1 MDGTSS
7 ISTALPVAVI
17 GAGPVGLAAAA
28 HLATRGQD
36 FILFESGSGPGA
48 AMREWGHVTFFSPW
62 RYTVDEAA
70 RALLEP
76 AGWTMPDPDRDPTG
90 RELVEGY
97 LAPLAAHPAIA
108 PKLRFNARVASV
120 TRRGMDRVPTAG
132 REARPFEVV
141 TVGPDGRES
150 RHLVRAVIDSSGTWR
165 SPNPAGA
172 GGVPAEGE
180 RASAACISYGIPDV
194 SGAAKARFAGKRVM
208 VLGSGHSAMD
218 SILGLVRLHSQ
229 APQTEIL
236 WVMRSPPNGRT
247 FGGLTDDQLSSRGA
261 LGERSKAAVDSG
273 KVRLVAPFRVHAFA
287 LAPGGIAVTG
297 ESGEEPQTLK
307 VDEVI
312 VATGFRPDF
321 SALTELRLDL
331 HPWLK
336 SPRALGPL
344 IDPNEH
350 SCGTVPPHGEAE
362 LRQPERDVYI
372 VGMKAYG
379 RAPTFLMITGYEQV
393 RSVVAA
399 LAGDWAAAR
408 DTRLVLPETGVCNGP
423 GLSEA
428 DGGAGDQS
436 GCCAPKPKAAAVAA
450 VAPAP
455 APAPVKA
462 VVSGGCCG
470 S

>member
-1 MDGTSS
+1 
-7 ISTALPVAVI
+7 
-17 GAGPVGLAAAA
+17 
-28 HLATRGQD
+28 
-36 FILFESGSGPGA
+36 
-48 AMREWGHVTFFSPW
+48 
-62 RYTVDEAA
+62 VDDAA

-76 AGWTMPDPDRDPTG
+76 TGWTLPDPDRDPTG
-90 RELVEGY
+90 RELIVRY
-97 LAPLAAHPAIA
+97 LAPLAAHPLIA
-108 PKLRFNARVASV
+108 PHLRFNARVASV

-132 REARPFEVV
+132 REARPFEIV
-141 TVGPDGRES
+141 TVGPDGRET
-150 RHLVRAVIDSSGTWR
+150 RHLARAVIDASGTWR

-180 RASAACISYGIPDV
+180 RASAARISYGIPDV

-218 SILGLVRLHSQ
+218 SILGLVRLQGQ

-236 WVMRSPPNGRT
+236 WAMRSPPNPRT

-273 KVRLVAPFRVHAFA
+273 KVRLIAPFRVHAFA
-287 LAPGGIAVTG
+287 LAPSGVAVTG
-297 ESGEEPQTLK
+297 DSGEGPQTLT

-321 SALTELRLDL
+321 SAMTELRLDL
-331 HPWLK
+331 HPWLE
-336 SPRALGPL
+336 SPRELGPL

-362 LRQPERDVYI
+362 LRQPEKDVYI

-399 LAGDWAAAR
+399 LAGDWDAAR

-423 GLSEA
+423 GLSEE
-428 DGGAGDQS
+428 DGGVRGQS
-436 GCCAPKPKAAAVAA
+436 GCCAPRPKVAA
-450 VAPAP
+450 IAAIVPIL

-462 VVSGGCCG
+462 AVSSGCCG

>member
-1 MDGTSS
+1 MDGPSS
-7 ISTALPVAVI
+7 IPAGLPVAVI

-28 HLATRGQD
+28 QLAARRQS
-36 FILFESGSGPGA
+36 FILFESGPGPGA

-90 RELVEGY
+90 RELVERY
-97 LAPLAAHPAIA
+97 LVPLAGHAAIA
-108 PKLRFNARVASV
+108 AHLRFNARVVSV
-120 TRRGMDRVPTAG
+120 ARRGMDRVPSAG
-132 REARPFEVV
+132 REERPFEIV
-141 TVGPDGRES
+141 TLSPEGRET
-150 RHLVRAVIDSSGTWR
+150 RHLARAVIDASGTWR

-172 GGVPAEGE
+172 SGVPAEGE
-180 RASAACISYGIPDV
+180 RAAAARISYGIPDV
-194 SGAAKARFAGKRVM
+194 SGVAKQRFADKRVM

-218 SILGLVRLHSQ
+218 SILGLTRLKSE

-236 WVMRSPPNGRT
+236 WAMRSPPSKRT
-247 FGGLTDDQLSSRGA
+247 FGGLTDDRLASRGA

-273 KVRLVAPFRVHAFA
+273 KVRLTTPFRVRAFA
-287 LAPGGIAVTG
+287 LEQDAIAVTG
-297 ESGEEPQTLK
+297 EGADGEMTVK

-331 HPWLK
+331 HPWLE

-362 LRQPERDVYI
+362 LRHPEKDFYI
-372 VGMKAYG
+372 VGMKTYG

-423 GLSEA
+423 GLAEA
-428 DGGAGDQS
+428 DGGVRGES
-436 GCCAPKPKAAAVAA
+436 GCCAPKPKVAVIAAAV
-450 VAPAP
+450 PAP
-455 APAPVKA
+455 APATEPVA
-462 VVSGGCCG
+462 AGCCG

>member
-28 HLATRGQD
+28 QLATRGQD
-36 FILFESGSGPGA
+36 FILFESGPVPGA

-62 RYTVDEAA
+62 RYTVDDAA

-90 RELVEGY
+90 RELVERY
-97 LAPLAAHPAIA
+97 LDPLASHPAIA
-108 PKLRFNARVASV
+108 PKLRYNARVVSI

-132 REARPFEVV
+132 REARPFEIV
-141 TVGPDGRES
+141 TRGPDGRES
-150 RHLVRAVIDSSGTWR
+150 RHLARAIIDASGTWR

-172 GGVPAEGE
+172 SGVPARGE
-180 RASAACISYGIPDV
+180 RESAVRISYGIPDV
-194 SGAAKARFAGKRVM
+194 AGAAKQRFAGKRVM

-218 SILGLVRLHSQ
+218 SVLGLVRLKNE

-236 WVMRSPPNGRT
+236 WAMRSPPGKRT
-247 FGGLTDDQLSSRGA
+247 FGGLTDDQLASRGA
-261 LGERSKAAVDSG
+261 LGERSKAAVDGG
-273 KVRLVAPFRVHAFA
+273 KVRLMAPFRVSAFA
-287 LAPGGIAVTG
+287 LEQGAIAVTAEAG
-297 ESGEEPQTLK
+297 DNERTVR

-321 SALTELRLDL
+321 SALSELRLDL
-331 HPWLK
+331 HPWLE
-336 SPRALGPL
+336 SPRTLGPL

-350 SCGTVPPHGEAE
+350 SCSTVPPHGEAE
-362 LRQPERDVYI
+362 LRHPEQDFFI

-399 LAGDWAAAR
+399 LAGDWEAAR

-423 GLSEA
+423 GIAEA
-428 DGGAGDQS
+428 DGGVRGQS
-436 GCCAPKPKAAAVAA
+436 GCCAPKAKVAAIVA

-455 APAPVKA
+455 VKEPVSA
-462 VVSGGCCG
+462 GCCG